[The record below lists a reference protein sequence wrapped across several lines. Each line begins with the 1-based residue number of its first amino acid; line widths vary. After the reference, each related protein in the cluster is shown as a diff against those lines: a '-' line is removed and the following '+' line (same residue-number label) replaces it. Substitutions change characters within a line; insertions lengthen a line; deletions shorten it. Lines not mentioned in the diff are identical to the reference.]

1 MNRIKRLLGPF
12 LLVLTDAAAL
22 GFSYLLAYAL
32 RSYLLVP
39 LIPSFAKIDPLPLSV
54 LFKSGMIYGLPVVVA
69 VLAYEK
75 LYTKRLSFWEEARRL
90 LQSLLISF
98 VLIMVLVFI
107 SRSRGYLQFSRA
119 VILMAAATALIIF
132 PLFRLG
138 MKTLLARLGIWRK
151 AVIILGTNPTA
162 RQAARGLRKDA
173 MLGYDVK
180 GFLREEAGAPEAD
193 LDGFPVLGGVAEL
206 NAVCGRFAVR
216 DVIIALPDTS
226 QDRLIEVIESCE
238 DFAET
243 IRIVPNIGSLFNLGV
258 AVEGLGD
265 VLSLSV
271 ARNLIKPWNR
281 VLKTVFD
288 YFFATLAALLI
299 LPVFLIVAAA
309 IRIDSRG
316 PVIFVQERL
325 GRRGRVF
332 KFYKF
337 RSMHRDNEARLAR
350 FLKENPS
357 VQREWDA
364 YQKIKGPDP
373 RVTRVGRFI
382 RRYSLDEIPQLIN
395 VLKGDMSL
403 VGPRPYLGREM
414 GEIGKSYPLISRV
427 KPGLTGLWQTSGRN
441 LLTFRERLILDE
453 HYIRNWSLWLDI
465 TILLRTGRAV
475 ARREGA
481 F

>member
-1 MNRIKRLLGPF
+1 MNRIKRILCPL

-32 RSYLLVP
+32 RSFLLVP
-39 LIPSFAKIDPLPLSV
+39 LIPSFAKIDPLPLAV
-54 LFKSGMIYGLPVVVA
+54 LFKSGMIYGLPVVIA

-90 LQSLLISF
+90 LQSLFISF
-98 VLIMVLVFI
+98 ILIMVLVFI

-119 VILMAAATALIIF
+119 VILLAGVTALVIF

-138 MKTLLARLGIWRK
+138 MKAFLARLGIWRK
-151 AVIILGTNPTA
+151 AVVILGTNPTA
-162 RQAARGLRKDA
+162 RQAARGIRKNA
-173 MLGYDVK
+173 MLGYDVM
-180 GFLREEAGAPEAD
+180 GFLTEESKAPDAD
-193 LDGFPVLGGVAEL
+193 LDGLPVLGGVADL
-206 NAVCGRFAVR
+206 KAVCGRLSVR
-216 DVIIALPDTS
+216 DVIIALPDYT

-238 DFAET
+238 DYAET

-281 VLKTVFD
+281 ILKTVFD
-288 YFFATLAALLI
+288 LFFATLAALLL
-299 LPVFLIVAAA
+299 LPVFLVVAAA

-316 PVIFVQERL
+316 PVVFVQERL

-337 RSMHRDNEARLAR
+337 RSMYTDNEERLAR
-350 FLKENPS
+350 FLKDNPS
-357 VQREWDA
+357 VRQEWDA
-364 YQKIKGPDP
+364 FHKIKGSDP

-382 RRYSLDEIPQLIN
+382 RRISLDEIPQLIN
-395 VLKGDMSL
+395 VFKGDMSF
-403 VGPRPYLGREM
+403 VGPRPYLAREM
-414 GEIGKSYPLISRV
+414 SEIGKSYPLISRV

-465 TILLRTGRAV
+465 TILLRTGKAL